1 MCNYAQLNTR
11 RSTYLH
17 IENVC
22 IYDKKCLQLYKFLHN
37 ASFYFPRIRPQ
48 TRCFELLLSMTTRP
62 NMVTTTFGPSRKG
75 LDVRW
80 QQRWLLCHFHIG
92 LLVKSVPNLW
102 AYSFWIWLLSITLGR
117 KWQTKE
123 KHVIQSGSRFPLCKK
138 LWTWGRGSIKK
149 TRKVTDIF
157 LWCVLKCKNWIKH
170 QK

>member
-1 MCNYAQLNTR
+1 M
-11 RSTYLH
+11 LH
-17 IENVC
+17 
-22 IYDKKCLQLYKFLHN
+22 
-37 ASFYFPRIRPQ
+37 FPRIRPQ
-48 TRCFELLLSMTTRP
+48 NMLLWLTSHCCQWQLLRP
-62 NMVTTTFGPSRKG
+62 KMVTTTFGPSRKG

-149 TRKVTDIF
+149 NKESYWHISMM
-157 LWCVLKCKNWIKH
+157 CPEM
-170 QK
+170 QKLDKTPTMKIICPHKKANQYLSILMGNCQLTN

>member
-48 TRCFELLLSMTTRP
+48 THCFELLLSMTTRP

-75 LDVRW
+75 VDVRW
-80 QQRWLLCHFHIG
+80 QQRQLLFRLYNSLKRRGIASCFSFHSHSDICKVYPV
-92 LLVKSVPNLW
+92 LM
-102 AYSFWIWLLSITLGR
+102 YIT
-117 KWQTKE
+117 
-123 KHVIQSGSRFPLCKK
+123 KK
-138 LWTWGRGSIKK
+138 
-149 TRKVTDIF
+149 
-157 LWCVLKCKNWIKH
+157 
-170 QK
+170 

>member
-1 MCNYAQLNTR
+1 MCVYTIKSVYNYI
-11 RSTYLH
+11 SFCIMLH
-17 IENVC
+17 
-22 IYDKKCLQLYKFLHN
+22 
-37 ASFYFPRIRPQ
+37 FPRIRPQ
-48 TRCFELLLSMTTRP
+48 NMLLWLTSHCCQWQLLRP
-62 NMVTTTFGPSRKG
+62 KMVTTTFGPSRKG

-170 QK
+170 QQWR